1 MAFAPSPS
9 SSCSRCSGTGRWINP
24 SNPDDRRECF
34 ACGGTGH
41 SRAEAKPLRAP
52 PRKLRTPWPG
62 DDFFTNVKLGG
73 EGEDDA
79 FGGEG
84 LNPIQSALST
94 VDLPR
99 LKNELAGHLAPLVR
113 QEIAS
118 AVTSAERD
126 IKGWTRVELDV
137 LAARIESNV
146 FASLNKRLPQRIE
159 LQRGGVPLPEVEGH
173 QHPAFGKLLRLA
185 TSRGVDGRVPNI
197 WVTGPAGSGKTTGA
211 RNLAKALDVPF
222 FYNGALETKF
232 ELLGYKDAGGAYH
245 STAFREAMER
255 PSVYLFDD
263 IDSCDSNAPLLA
275 LNGALANGLI
285 TFPDGQ
291 RERHPDSI
299 VIATANTWGLG
310 ATADYVGRTRLD
322 GAFLDRFG
330 GKVHWGYDG
339 EFERAISGNEEWT
352 KRVQRARSAASAA
365 GLKVLITPRASIAG
379 AAYIA
384 AGFTAD
390 EAAEMTYLAGL
401 SADQR
406 RIVS

>member
-1 MAFAPSPS
+1 MAPMLSPSPS
-9 SSCSRCSGTGRWINP
+9 SCDRCAGTGQWVNP
-24 SNPDDRRECF
+24 RDPSDRRQCF
-34 ACGGTGH
+34 TCAGTGKRTLR
-41 SRAEAKPLRAP
+41 SARRAP
-52 PRKLRTPWPG
+52 RAAYPG
-62 DDFFTNVKLGG
+62 DDFFTNVQLGDGGDGG
-73 EGEDDA
+73 ESGSFASSEPVPTGSLDVAKLRGE
-79 FGGEG
+79 
-84 LNPIQSALST
+84 LTSHLVPI
-94 VDLPR
+94 
-99 LKNELAGHLAPLVR
+99 VR
-113 QEIAS
+113 DEIAR
-118 AVTSAERD
+118 ATTQTERD
-126 IKGWTRVELDV
+126 IKGWTKVELDV
-137 LAARIESNV
+137 MASRIEERV
-146 FASLNKRLPQRIE
+146 HDRLAKRLPQRIE
-159 LQRGGVPLPEVEGH
+159 LTRQGVPLPEVEGH

-211 RNLAKALDVPF
+211 RMLAKALDVPF

-232 ELLGYKDAGGAYH
+232 EVIGYKDASGAYH
-245 STAFREAMER
+245 TTAFREAMER

-285 TFPDGQ
+285 TFPDKQ
-291 RERHPDSI
+291 LERHPDSI

-330 GKVHWGYDG
+330 GKVHWGYDEG
-339 EFERAISGNEEWT
+339 FERVISGNDDWT
-352 KRVQRARSAASAA
+352 RRVQRARARASEA

-384 AGFTAD
+384 AGFTPD

-406 RIVS
+406 RIVQ